1 MICFVFLTISLIL
14 FIGTGIIS
22 EKTYNIALPIALSI
36 IAMVILIVGSINTIC
51 FIDNTVS
58 YEADCAMIASTRAVY
73 EDELEKYDEMRDTD
87 ITASS
92 TYLELREKIIDF
104 NHDVDFAKSHDNI
117 WLRNAW
123 FSPAY
128 LTVDT
133 IDLEV
138 G

>member
-1 MICFVFLTISLIL
+1 MICFIILAISLIL
-14 FIGTGIIS
+14 FISANIVS
-22 EKTYNIALPIALSI
+22 EKTYNTALPMILSLIAVIAL
-36 IAMVILIVGSINTIC
+36 MVGGINTVC
-51 FIDNTVS
+51 FINNTVS
-58 YEADCAMIASTRAVY
+58 YEADRTMIASTRAVY
-73 EDELEKYDEMRDTD
+73 EDELEKYDKMRDTD

-104 NHDVDFAKSHDNI
+104 NHNVDFAKSHNNI

-123 FSPAY
+123 FNAAY

>member
-1 MICFVFLTISLIL
+1 MICFVFLAISLIL
-14 FIGTGIIS
+14 FISGYIIS
-22 EKTYNIALPIALSI
+22 EKTYNIALPMALSI
-36 IAMVILIVGSINTIC
+36 IAVVTLIIGGVNTIC